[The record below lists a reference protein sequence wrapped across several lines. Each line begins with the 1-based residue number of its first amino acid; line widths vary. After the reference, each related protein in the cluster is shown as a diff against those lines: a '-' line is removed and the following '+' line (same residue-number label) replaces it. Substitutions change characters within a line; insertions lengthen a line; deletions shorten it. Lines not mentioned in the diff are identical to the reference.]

1 MRVVTRRRE
10 VSNKSLEYHIMLF
23 ILQARIMRRRKRRVE
38 KDRGV
43 RLKIHSW
50 QTMIS
55 GNKQLGLMNL
65 VKLVLHLSLSVLM
78 NT

>member
-10 VSNKSLEYHIMLF
+10 VSNRCLVDHIMLF
-23 ILQARIMRRRKRRVE
+23 ILQARIMRRRKRKVE

-43 RLKIHSW
+43 RLKTHSW